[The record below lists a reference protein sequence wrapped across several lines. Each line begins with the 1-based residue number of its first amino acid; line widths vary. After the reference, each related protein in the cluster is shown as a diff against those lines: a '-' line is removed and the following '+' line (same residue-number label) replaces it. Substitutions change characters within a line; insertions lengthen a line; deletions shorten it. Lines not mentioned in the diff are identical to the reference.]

1 MLVLAR
7 KIDESI
13 IIGDDI
19 KVKIVSIDKGVV
31 KLGIDAPASVAIM
44 RDELLK
50 DLKDSNR
57 AASKEVKPESLSLLS
72 KLLKR

>member
-19 KVKIVSIDKGVV
+19 VVKIVSIDKGVV
-31 KLGIDAPASVAIM
+31 KLGIEAPMNIPII
-44 RDELLK
+44 RDELLR
-50 DLKDSNR
+50 DVKDSNI

>member
-19 KVKIVSIDKGVV
+19 TVKIVSIDKGVV
-31 KLGIDAPASVAIM
+31 KLGIEAPSHVTII
-44 RDELLK
+44 RDELLS
-50 DLKDSNR
+50 DLKNSNR

>member
-13 IIGDDI
+13 IIGENI
-19 KVKIVSIDKGVV
+19 TVKIISIDKGVV
-31 KLGIDAPASVAIM
+31 KLGIEAPSSVSIV
-44 RDELLK
+44 RDELLR
-50 DLKDSNR
+50 DVKDSNI
-57 AASKEVKPESLSLLS
+57 ASSKEVAFESLSLLS

>member
-19 KVKIVSIDKGVV
+19 TVKIVSIDKGVV
-31 KLGIDAPASVAIM
+31 KLGIEAPSHVAII
-44 RDELLK
+44 RDELLS
-50 DLKDSNR
+50 DLKKSNR

>member
-7 KIDESI
+7 KVDESI

-19 KVKIVSIDKGVV
+19 TIKIISIDKGVV
-31 KLGIDAPASVAIM
+31 KLGIEAPSSISII
-44 RDELLK
+44 RDELLR
-50 DLKDSNR
+50 DVKDSNI
-57 AASKEVKPESLSLLS
+57 ASSKDIELESLSLLS

>member
-19 KVKIVSIDKGVV
+19 VIKIISIDKGVV
-31 KLGIDAPASVAIM
+31 KLGIEAPTHLTII
-44 RDELLK
+44 RDELLR
-50 DLKDSNR
+50 DVKDSNI
-57 AASKEVKPESLSLLS
+57 ASSKDIELESLSLLS